1 MLMKGTKT
9 GIARCLEWFRTSF
22 LAPCYPSYRLSPHRT
37 RIINLAFNPQETV
50 AARLSVSLLRHTQLL
65 PADKAFYE
73 AGTAA
78 KVSWD
83 KGRAGLKKQ
92 GNLKWEDG
100 ETPLSKAESGAD
112 VKVDSLCLFL
122 ECPNTQSGTQA
133 HSHLQLF
140 CYRKLAGRTWPSF
153 SSTDFWI

>member
-1 MLMKGTKT
+1 M
-9 GIARCLEWFRTSF
+9 
-22 LAPCYPSYRLSPHRT
+22 
-37 RIINLAFNPQETV
+37 AFNPQETV

-83 KGRAGLKKQ
+83 KGRAGLKEQ

-112 VKVDSLCLFL
+112 VKVDRVSVSSWSVLTHRVVLRLTAIC
-122 ECPNTQSGTQA
+122 N
-133 HSHLQLF
+133 
-140 CYRKLAGRTWPSF
+140 F
-153 SSTDFWI
+153 SVTGSWLGEHGLHFPQPIFGSD